1 MGGRETTYDGEL
13 KNTTPMPI
21 NPKQSLKNQMIHQP
35 KVEL

>member
-21 NPKQSLKNQMIHQP
+21 NPKQSFKKPNYSST
-35 KVEL
+35 